1 MLFWLIVSQILTL
14 SSLLP
19 WFAVVG
25 LSFGAFD
32 AGVSFASLLLVALIW
47 SYPVFILVCIAT
59 AWWCYYQSY
68 QNASLISTP
77 VPLLIAVPLLG
88 FLMYAEIWRW
98 LH

>member
-14 SSLLP
+14 GSLLP
-19 WFAVVG
+19 WFAVAG
-25 LSFGAFD
+25 LSFTAFNAGFSWGA
-32 AGVSFASLLLVALIW
+32 LLLVALVW
-47 SYPVFILVCIAT
+47 SYPVFILVCIAL

-68 QNASLISTP
+68 PNASLISTS

-88 FLMYAEIWRW
+88 FLMYAEIWSV